1 LKLLFTRPI
10 QGTQLR
16 LVRSREY
23 VSIVRR
29 GRCRAKVGRI
39 QNCFNNFEAP
49 SLILSPD
56 RKFGRVCKAIWP
68 TKTAENLAARIGCQ
82 QLTLAACPGAQNAD
96 PAVGIHCRVAQAA
109 LSRQC
114 SLYTLANDEPTA
126 NALPLAAGSD
136 HPPVAMVRA
145 SNHSSACATSRV
157 AAAVVSHSAT

>member
-1 LKLLFTRPI
+1 
-10 QGTQLR
+10 
-16 LVRSREY
+16 
-23 VSIVRR
+23 
-29 GRCRAKVGRI
+29 VGRI

-109 LSRQC
+109 LRN
-114 SLYTLANDEPTA
+114 LLKNIKGVFTLFSVISAPESPSCKPPYDP
-126 NALPLAAGSD
+126 PL
-136 HPPVAMVRA
+136 M
-145 SNHSSACATSRV
+145 ATRRPF
-157 AAAVVSHSAT
+157 SHQRGAH